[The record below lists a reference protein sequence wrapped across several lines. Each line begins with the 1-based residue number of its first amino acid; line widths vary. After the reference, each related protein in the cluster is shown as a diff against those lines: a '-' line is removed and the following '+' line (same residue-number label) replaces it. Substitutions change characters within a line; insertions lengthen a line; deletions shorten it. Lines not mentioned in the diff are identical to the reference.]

1 MHASKTTLTIIKFAL
16 PLMASSLLQQ
26 LYNTID
32 SLIVGRICGETYL
45 AAIGAANPI
54 MNLLV
59 FFLYGIGI
67 GITVLLSNKLGHGD
81 KEQYRRTASSALCGG
96 MIFTVAISLIC
107 IIFAKSILRLTQA
120 PDEIIPYSYSY
131 LLPVF
136 IGLIFTFIYNYSS
149 SALLSLGLSKIP
161 LYALLTASVIHIGL
175 DIFFVGGLGLN
186 TFGAGVSTALSQGIS
201 ALVCIVYLYKT
212 QPLLAFKPK
221 DLVIDKSCIKE
232 LIPYSSAS
240 AVQQTFLY
248 AGKLLIQG
256 AVNGFGVSVIAGYD
270 AATKIESF
278 ALAPGD
284 GVSSSASALCAKNM
298 GANDKK
304 MVKTTMKVGTVITLC
319 YDFLICVVLFT
330 LSPKLVP
337 LFIADISP
345 TALETGVTYLQ
356 VMAFLYFFAG
366 INQMYQGYFRGIG
379 KPKITII
386 STILSMTTR
395 VSGTYLLVGKMG
407 ILAVCLG
414 SLLGWFAMIAN
425 GEFFRRKFKKT
436 LFAEEPPSM
445 PDQKPPD
452 INT

>member
-1 MHASKTTLTIIKFAL
+1 MHASKTTKTIIKFAL

-32 SLIVGRICGETYL
+32 SLIVGRICGETSL

-67 GITVLLSNKLGHGD
+67 GITVLLSNKMGHGD
-81 KEQYRRTASSALCGG
+81 KELYRRTASSALCGG
-96 MIFTVAISLIC
+96 MIFTVFLSVFC
-107 IIFAKSILRLTQA
+107 IIFAKVILRLTQA
-120 PDEIIPYSYSY
+120 PEEIIPQSYSY
-131 LLPVF
+131 LIPVF

-161 LYALLTASVIHIGL
+161 LYALITASLLHVGL
-175 DIFFVGGLGLN
+175 DICLVGPLGMGTL
-186 TFGAGVSTALSQGIS
+186 GAGISTAFSQGIC
-201 ALVCIVYLYKT
+201 ALVCITYLYKT

-221 DLVIDKSCIKE
+221 DLVIDKNCLKE

-278 ALAPGD
+278 VLAPGD

-298 GANDKK
+298 GAHDKN
-304 MVKTTMKVGTVITLC
+304 MVKTTMKVGTIITIC
-319 YDFLICVVLFT
+319 YDFIIGVVLFT
-330 LSPKLVP
+330 LGPKLVP
-337 LFIADISP
+337 LFISDISA
-345 TALETGVTYLQ
+345 TALDTGVTYLKI
-356 VMAFLYFFAG
+356 MAFLYFFAG

-395 VSGTYLLVGKMG
+395 VGSTYLLVGKVG
-407 ILAVCLG
+407 IMAVCIG
-414 SLLGWFAMIAN
+414 SLLGWIVMMTN
-425 GEFFRRKFKKT
+425 GEFFRRKFNKT
-436 LFAEEPPSM
+436 IFKNMEEPVKNITP
-445 PDQKPPD
+445 
-452 INT
+452 N

>member
-1 MHASKTTLTIIKFAL
+1 MHASSTTKTIIKFAL

-26 LYNTID
+26 LYNAVD
-32 SLIVGRICGETYL
+32 SLIVGRICGETSM

-81 KEQYRRTASSALCGG
+81 KELYRRTASSALCGG
-96 MIFTVAISLIC
+96 MIFTVIISLFC
-107 IIFAKSILRLTQA
+107 IIFAKGILQLTQA
-120 PDEIIPYSYSY
+120 PDEIIPQSYNY
-131 LLPVF
+131 LIPVF
-136 IGLIFTFIYNYSS
+136 IGLIFTFLYNYSS

-161 LYALLTASVIHIGL
+161 LYALMMSSVIHIGL
-175 DIFFVGGLGLN
+175 DLLFVGSLSWGTL
-186 TFGAGVSTALSQGIS
+186 GAGISTAFSQGIS
-201 ALVCIVYLYKT
+201 ALICMIYLYKT
-212 QPLLAFKPK
+212 QPLLAFKPRE
-221 DLVIDKSCIKE
+221 LVIDKKCLKE

-270 AATKIESF
+270 AATKIEAF
-278 ALAPGD
+278 VLAPGD

-304 MVKTTMKVGTVITLC
+304 MIKTTMKVGTSITIC

-330 LSPKLVP
+330 LAPKLVP
-337 LFIADISP
+337 LFISDISA
-345 TALETGVTYLQ
+345 TALATGVTYLR

-379 KPKITII
+379 KPKVTII
-386 STILSMTTR
+386 STVLSMTTR
-395 VSGTYLLVGKMG
+395 VGSTYLLVGKMG
-407 ILAVCLG
+407 IIAVCLG
-414 SLLGWFAMIAN
+414 SLLGWFAMIGN
-425 GEFFRRKFKKT
+425 GEFFRRKFNRT
-436 LFAEEPPSM
+436 IFAE
-445 PDQKPPD
+445 DTKNNN
-452 INT
+452 NT

>member
-1 MHASKTTLTIIKFAL
+1 MHASKTTKTIIQFAL

-32 SLIVGRICGETYL
+32 SLIVGRICGETSL

-81 KEQYRRTASSALCGG
+81 KELYRRTASSALCGG
-96 MIFTVAISLIC
+96 MIFTIFLSVFC
-107 IIFAKSILRLTQA
+107 IIFAKVILRLTQA
-120 PDEIIPYSYSY
+120 PEEIIPQSYSY
-131 LLPVF
+131 LIPVF

-149 SALLSLGLSKIP
+149 SALLSLGLSRIP
-161 LYALLTASVIHIGL
+161 LYALIAASLLHVGL
-175 DIFFVGGLGLN
+175 DICLVGPLDMGTL
-186 TFGAGVSTALSQGIS
+186 GAGISTATSQGIC
-201 ALVCIVYLYKT
+201 ALVCITYLYKT

-221 DLVIDKSCIKE
+221 DLVIDKDCLKE

-278 ALAPGD
+278 VLAPGD

-298 GANDKK
+298 GAHDKN
-304 MVKTTMKVGTVITLC
+304 MVKTTMKVGTIITIC
-319 YDFLICVVLFT
+319 YDFIIGIVLFT
-330 LSPKLVP
+330 LGSKLVP
-337 LFIADISP
+337 LFISDISA
-345 TALETGVTYLQ
+345 TALDTGVTYLRI
-356 VMAFLYFFAG
+356 MAFLYFFAG

-386 STILSMTTR
+386 STVLSMTTR
-395 VSGTYLLVGKMG
+395 VASTYLLVGKVG
-407 ILAVCLG
+407 IMAVCIG
-414 SLLGWFAMIAN
+414 SLLGWLAMMTN
-425 GEFFRRKFKKT
+425 GEVFRRKFNKT
-436 LFAEEPPSM
+436 IFNDMEDPVNNIPS
-445 PDQKPPD
+445 
-452 INT
+452 N